1 MDHRFHTSDPV
12 RLYVE
17 VRRGSIRVEAGD
29 EARDSAETHVSV
41 QGTHADQVS
50 VTHEGDQVAVVA
62 PRHPFGFGSSVED
75 ALDVVVH
82 LPSGS
87 TAVLRAGSAEVRVSG
102 RLATLAVKSGSG
114 EVRVLDVSGR
124 ALVET
129 GSGNV
134 VLQRVS
140 GELQVKSASGDVHID
155 DLAAAARISTGSGD
169 VDLGS
174 TTAPVAVKTGSG
186 DLAIGQAG
194 ADVTM
199 TSGTGHAVVR
209 RADRGRLTLHGA
221 SGDVRVGIPAGT
233 PVWTDIT
240 TLTGNVVSG
249 LEPTGAPADGQ
260 DHVEVR
266 ARLATG
272 NVELVRL

>member
-17 VRRGSIRVEAGD
+17 VRRGSIRVEAGVEAGD
-29 EARDSAETHVSV
+29 EAETHVSV

-102 RLATLAVKSGSG
+102 PLATLAIKSGSG
-114 EVRVLDVSGR
+114 EVQVLDVSGR

-140 GELQVKSASGDVHID
+140 GELQVKSASGDVRID

-174 TTAPVAVKTGSG
+174 TTAPVAAKTGSG

-209 RADRGRLTLHGA
+209 RADRGRAHPPRRLRRRAG
-221 SGDVRVGIPAGT
+221 GDPAGT

-272 NVELVRL
+272 NVDLSWL